1 MTERLRD
8 RNWVRFLQAPDK
20 ALLEQLYV
28 PALAISVTYDRC
40 CAYYSSSVLAAAA
53 AGFGPFI
60 ARILSGDITQ
70 KPAIRLVV
78 NEELSAVDVAALM
91 DQQDEAPLIETLLA
105 RFGTPASALQKRRLE
120 MLAWLVRDK
129 WLDVRVGIMRQG
141 GGILHAKFGLFT
153 DADGDTVTF
162 AGSGNESARALF
174 GNYEDLEITGSWQDH
189 ARFAHYRAQFEQLWE
204 GTHPAVATVDL
215 PTAVRDN
222 LLKLAPDD
230 APTAEAEDATARQRA
245 AMLWTYAME
254 APFMPDGASTCD
266 TMAPVDLWPHQRH
279 VVSDAAAMWP
289 QGRLLCDEVGMGK
302 TVEGILILRRLLAG
316 RGVKR
321 VLILLPANLLQQWQ
335 EELRERGNLLV
346 PRLDGTTVV
355 WPDGRKEK
363 KETLADAL
371 PLDILLMSRETART
385 ETNLPMLLAAAPWD
399 LVVLD
404 EAHAARRANQV
415 EGEFNSPT
423 LLLGLLRRLQA
434 SGQAK
439 GFLLLSATPMQTHPW
454 EPWDLLQVLGEG
466 GLWLSGFHVVRD
478 YYGGLA
484 ALEHAACTKAE
495 SVLIGTT
502 LSQTDPLPTVPDAI
516 KLPPPSE
523 IEAFAKALTF
533 LPTDQARTASKW
545 LRAATPLAQRM
556 HRNTRRTLR
565 RYFEIGLLD
574 RPPPRRMVS
583 EEPFDFA
590 DQAEREVYDAVK
602 QYIDKRFDELEQQ
615 KPGKGFVM
623 TIYRRRAASSPEA
636 LRLSLERR
644 QLGLKAVIAQRAVVD
659 DVPDLDD
666 AEDLQDILTFKLTA
680 ALPDSPVEAR
690 QELEQVEKLL
700 GKLEAI
706 RGLDTK
712 RDVLVRALKKLMA
725 DGRSALVFTGYADTM
740 VYLRDYLVG
749 AWGTAVAS
757 YSGDGG
763 AIWTGSAWQSASKAQ
778 VTAALHQGQVKVLI
792 CTDAAS
798 EGLNL
803 QAAGAVVNFDL
814 PWNPSKVEQRIGRI
828 DRIGQALDEVRIVNL
843 FLTNSIDARVY
854 RALALRCSLFEEFVG
869 AMQPVLSRAM
879 RMLLGREDFDETELE
894 TLAAQIKADP
904 SLMEPFADDDD
915 VDTRVDAPLV
925 AKDDLG
931 VLIEVL
937 EGSGISTT
945 AISNSIVE
953 LIEPRLRIA
962 LQPKGLTEETLV
974 TYLDGLNP
982 TLRRFAHQM
991 WRPGERLPLVL
1002 GTAENGGFRAV
1013 HAAWVRL
1020 DGIQRIRNFAELR
1033 QLVAVWNG
1041 TSPEV
1046 DEWLSAQRSV
1056 RAEARRRVD
1065 AMIECAT
1072 ERVSTIR
1079 AQQIAA
1085 AKLRLQEELG
1095 RFLICAEPDT
1105 DDLNGKLHRM
1115 TQDRTATADRLRSV
1129 FHRLGEYPDWTVAK
1143 LQALRGLRD
1152 KMTANQIKT
1161 RLTGREL
1168 DAALDD
1174 PRWTVIGPA
1183 AGPAITSLA

>member
-1 MTERLRD
+1 MTARLRD
-8 RNWVRFLQAPDK
+8 RNWVRFLQAPDR

-28 PALAISVTYDRC
+28 PALTISVTYDRC

-60 ARILSGDITQ
+60 ERILSGNIVR

-78 NEELSAVDVAALM
+78 NEELSAADLSALM
-91 DQQDEAPLIETLLA
+91 DQQDQAPLIEVLLA

-153 DADGDTVTF
+153 DVDGDTVIF
-162 AGSGNESARALF
+162 AGSGNESARALA

-189 ARFAHYRAQFEQLWE
+189 ERFTHYRNQFEQLWD
-204 GTHPAVATVDL
+204 GTHPAVITVDL
-215 PTAVRDN
+215 PTAVRNN

-230 APTAEAEDATARQRA
+230 GPIDEAENATTRQRA

-279 VVSDAAAMWP
+279 VVSDAAVMWP
-289 QGRLLCDEVGMGK
+289 EGRLLCDEVGMGK

-321 VLILLPANLLQQWQ
+321 SLILLPANLLQQWQ

-346 PRLDGTTVV
+346 PRLEGTTVV

-385 ETNLPMLLAAAPWD
+385 EANLPMLLAATPWD
-399 LVVLD
+399 LVMLD

-439 GFLLLSATPMQTHPW
+439 SFLLLSATPMQTHPW

-484 ALEHAACTKAE
+484 ALEHGTCTKDEGISIAN
-495 SVLIGTT
+495 T
-502 LSQTDPLPTVPDAI
+502 LSQTDLVPTAPDGI
-516 KLPPPSE
+516 RLPPLFD
-523 IEAFAKALTF
+523 IDAFAKALTF
-533 LPTDQARTASKW
+533 LPADQARTTTKW

-574 RPPPRRMVS
+574 RPPPRRSVS
-583 EEPFDFA
+583 EEAFDFA
-590 DQAEREVYDAVK
+590 DQAERAVYDAVK
-602 QYIDKRFDELEQQ
+602 QYIDKRFDELERQ

-666 AEDLQDILTFKLTA
+666 AEDLQDVLTFKLTA
-680 ALPDSPVEAR
+680 ALPDNPTDAR
-690 QELEQVEKLL
+690 LELEQVEKLL
-700 GKLEAI
+700 DKLEAI
-706 RGLDTK
+706 RRLDTK

-814 PWNPSKVEQRIGRI
+814 PWNPLKVEQRIGRV

-843 FLTNSIDARVY
+843 YLTNSVDAQVY
-854 RALALRCSLFEEFVG
+854 RALALRCNLFEEFVG

-879 RMLLGREDFDETELE
+879 RMLLGREHFDETELE
-894 TLAAQIKADP
+894 ALAAQIKSDP
-904 SLMEPFADDDD
+904 SLIEPFADDDD
-915 VDTRVDAPLV
+915 VDTHVDTPLV
-925 AKDDLG
+925 AKDNLG
-931 VLIEVL
+931 RLIDAL
-937 EGSGISTT
+937 EGSGIPTKI
-945 AISNSIVE
+945 ISNAVIE
-953 LIEPRLRIA
+953 LTEPGLRIA
-962 LQPKGLTEETLV
+962 FRPKGLTEDILV

-982 TLRRFAHQM
+982 TLRRFAHQL
-991 WRPGERLPLVL
+991 WRAGERLPLVL
-1002 GTAENGGFRAV
+1002 GTAEIGAFRSV
-1013 HAAWVRL
+1013 HAAWVGS
-1020 DGIQRIRNFAELR
+1020 DGVKHIRNFTELL
-1033 QLVAVWNG
+1033 QLVAAWNG
-1041 TSPEV
+1041 TSPAL
-1046 DEWLSAQRSV
+1046 DDWLLAERSV
-1056 RAEARRRVD
+1056 RAQARQQVEAMMKLAASRV
-1065 AMIECAT
+1065 A
-1072 ERVSTIR
+1072 TIR

-1085 AKLRLQEELG
+1085 AKLRLQDELG
-1095 RFLICAEPDT
+1095 RFLICVEPDT

-1115 TQDRTATADRLRSV
+1115 TQDRTATSDRLRRV
-1129 FHRLGEYPDWTVAK
+1129 FHRLGEYPDWTAAK
-1143 LQALRGLRD
+1143 LQSLRSLRD
-1152 KMTANQIKT
+1152 DMTANQIKT

-1168 DAALDD
+1168 DAAMED
-1174 PRWTVIGPA
+1174 PRWAVVV
-1183 AGPAITSLA
+1183 SSV

>member
-1 MTERLRD
+1 MTARLRD

-28 PALAISVTYDRC
+28 PALTISVKYDRC

-60 ARILSGDITQ
+60 ARILSDNIVR

-78 NEELSAVDVAALM
+78 NEELSAADVAALM
-91 DQQDEAPLIETLLA
+91 DQQDQAPLIEALLA

-153 DADGDTVTF
+153 DANDDTVIF
-162 AGSGNESARALF
+162 AGSGNESARALA

-189 ARFAHYRAQFEQLWE
+189 ERFTHYHDQFEQLWD
-204 GTHPAVATVDL
+204 GTHPAVTTVDL

-230 APTAEAEDATARQRA
+230 APIAEAEDATARQRA

-321 VLILLPANLLQQWQ
+321 TLILLPANLLQQWQ

-346 PRLDGTTVV
+346 PRLEGTTVV

-385 ETNLPMLLAAAPWD
+385 EANLPMLLAATPWD

-434 SGQAK
+434 TSQAK

-484 ALEHAACTKAE
+484 ALEHGACTKAE
-495 SVLIGTT
+495 GVSIANT
-502 LSQTDPLPTVPDAI
+502 LSQTDLVPTAPDAI
-516 KLPPPSE
+516 KLPPLSD
-523 IEAFAKALTF
+523 IDAFAKALTF
-533 LPTDQARTASKW
+533 LPAHQARTTTKW

-574 RPPPRRMVS
+574 RPPPRRAVS

-590 DQAEREVYDAVK
+590 DQAERAVYDAVK
-602 QYIDKRFDELEQQ
+602 QYIDKRFAELEQQ

-659 DVPDLDD
+659 DVSDLDD
-666 AEDLQDILTFKLTA
+666 AEDFQDILTFKLTA
-680 ALPDSPVEAR
+680 ALPDTPADAR
-690 QELEQVEKLL
+690 LELEQVEKLL
-700 GKLEAI
+700 DKLETI

-712 RDVLVRALKKLMA
+712 RDVLVHALKELMA

-778 VTAALHQGQVKVLI
+778 VTAALHRGQVKVLI

-814 PWNPSKVEQRIGRI
+814 PWNPSKVEQRIGRV

-843 FLTNSIDARVY
+843 YLTNSVDAQVY
-854 RALALRCSLFEEFVG
+854 RALALRCNLFEEFVG

-879 RMLLGREDFDETELE
+879 RMLLGREHFDETELE
-894 TLAAQIKADP
+894 ALAARIKADP

-915 VDTRVDAPLV
+915 VDTHVETPLV

-931 VLIEVL
+931 PLIEAL
-937 EGSGISTT
+937 EGSGIPTKI
-945 AISNSIVE
+945 ISNAVIE
-953 LIEPRLRIA
+953 LTEPGLRIVFR
-962 LQPKGLTEETLV
+962 PKGLTEDMLV

-982 TLRRFAHQM
+982 ALRRFAHQL
-991 WRPGERLPLVL
+991 WRAGERLPLVL
-1002 GTAENGGFRAV
+1002 GTAEIGAFRSV
-1013 HAAWVRL
+1013 HAAWV
-1020 DGIQRIRNFAELR
+1020 GSNGVKHIHNFAEVL
-1033 QLVAVWNG
+1033 QLVAAWNG
-1041 TSPEV
+1041 TSPAL
-1046 DEWLSAQRSV
+1046 DDWLSAQRSV
-1056 RAEARRRVD
+1056 RAQARQQVEATMKLAASRE
-1065 AMIECAT
+1065 AGM
-1072 ERVSTIR
+1072 R

-1085 AKLRLQEELG
+1085 AKLRLQDELG
-1095 RFLICAEPDT
+1095 RFLICVEPDT
-1105 DDLNGKLHRM
+1105 NDLNGKLHRM
-1115 TQDRTATADRLRSV
+1115 TQDRTATADRLRRV

-1143 LQALRGLRD
+1143 LQALRSLRED
-1152 KMTANQIKT
+1152 MTANQIKT

-1168 DAALDD
+1168 DAAMDD
-1174 PRWTVIGPA
+1174 PRWAV
-1183 AGPAITSLA
+1183 SLTQP